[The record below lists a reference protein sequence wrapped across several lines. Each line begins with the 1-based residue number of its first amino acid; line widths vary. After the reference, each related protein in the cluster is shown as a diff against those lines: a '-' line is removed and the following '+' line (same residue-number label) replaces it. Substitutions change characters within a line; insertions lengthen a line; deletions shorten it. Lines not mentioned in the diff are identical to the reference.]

1 MTKLLIVDDDQG
13 ILKQLKWALEK
24 EYELLLTSQKDEA
37 INYIQSHGPEL
48 VALDVNLD
56 GLNPTEKGGIEV
68 LDEIRNRNPYAK
80 VIMITGND
88 SKDIALEA
96 IGKGAFDYYLKP
108 INIDELKI
116 ILKRAEYIQGLER
129 ENRRLASELEEKFT
143 FENIVGNSSQMEE
156 VFKLIRRVAPTDA
169 TVLLTGES
177 GTGKELAA
185 RAVHFLSNRKD
196 KPFIVINCGAIPENL
211 LESELFGHE
220 KGAFTDAHAKHI
232 GKLEVANNGTVF
244 LDEIG
249 EMSLG
254 LQVKILR
261 FLQERIIERVGGNTP
276 IELDVRIIAATNSD
290 LTQKIKNGSFRE
302 DLYYR
307 LSVINID
314 LPPLRERGE
323 DIFLLAQYFLNR
335 YKAERKDKEVKGFT
349 KEAKDIIKTYKW
361 PGNVRE
367 IDNKVRRAIILA
379 EDSYITPSEL
389 GFTKEKIADKGA
401 KKLNLKDARQ
411 ELEINIIKKALEE
424 SKGNMS
430 LASKMLGIT
439 RPTLYDLLKKYGM
452 NGSA

>member
-1 MTKLLIVDDDQG
+1 MIKLLIVDDDQG
-13 ILKQLKWALEK
+13 ILKQLKWALET
-24 EYELLLTSQKDEA
+24 EYDLLLAASKDEA
-37 INYIQSHGPEL
+37 LQKIHEQKPEL

-68 LDEIRNRNPYAK
+68 LDEIKNSNAFAK
-80 VIMITGND
+80 VIMITGNE

-108 INIDELKI
+108 INIEELKI
-116 ILKRAEYIQGLER
+116 ILRRATYIQGLEK
-129 ENRRLASELEEKFT
+129 ENKRITEELHDKFS
-143 FENIVGNSSQMEE
+143 FEHIVGSSPKMEE

-169 TVLLTGES
+169 TVLVTGES

-185 RAVHFLSNRKD
+185 RAIHFLSNRKD
-196 KPFIVINCGAIPENL
+196 SPFMVINCGAIPENL

-220 KGAFTDAHAKHI
+220 KGAFTDAHAKRI
-232 GKLEVANNGTVF
+232 GKLEVANKGTVF

-261 FLQERIIERVGGNTP
+261 FLQERVIERVGGNTP

-290 LTQKIKNGSFRE
+290 LTQKIKAGAFRE

-307 LSVINID
+307 LSVLNIEM
-314 LPPLRERGE
+314 PPLRERGD
-323 DIFLLAQYFLNR
+323 DIFLLANYFLTK
-335 YKAERKDKEVKGFT
+335 YSQEIKGKQMKGFT
-349 KEAKDIIKTYKW
+349 KEAKDIMKVYVW

-367 IDNKVRRAIILA
+367 MDNKVKRAVILA
-379 EDSYITPSEL
+379 EDTYISPAEL
-389 GFTKEKIADKGA
+389 GFGKEKIDEKDT
-401 KKLNLKDARQ
+401 KKLLLKDARQ
-411 ELEINIIKKALEE
+411 ELEMRMIKRALEE
-424 SKGNMS
+424 TKGNMS

-439 RPTLYDLLKKYGM
+439 RPTLYDLIRKYGIETT
-452 NGSA
+452 